1 MPYPSPM
8 QPQPS
13 PREHGLEHLSS
24 VSIIGTTPDSGLSE
38 LGAPSAQDQYSV
50 SCQEPYSSNF
60 GNELVLDP
68 LLAQDTVPSYPTL
81 SSFPVFFEQVMLP
94 GVDAVTAPHETH
106 QPRGVF
112 DFMLDTD
119 FSFAG
124 NDLFGTDFIP
134 DLDRILDNSA
144 PIFGFEDASSK
155 ELNHQEAASR
165 RAAAFERSF
174 WQWVPAKNQHAFSEE
189 KRIPLRDGDSISPT
203 HRNRLDALK
212 IPGKLSMQARDD
224 IFKLVVQTAGS
235 RLSVSSF
242 PSSEYLDTLIK
253 IGIGKRTETDAFI
266 HPYSF
271 YEQQLRP
278 ELLTG
283 LVAAGCVCCGLSSIN
298 KTGIILQEITRASL
312 AQLVENDNS
321 VLRDIQWLQ
330 ASMLWLDIGIFCGY
344 KRKMQIAESYLQPL
358 CTAFRRAVAFDRST
372 YSLLVPPIGNDESLL
387 RKVWHD
393 WIKQESLK
401 RYGFTSYALRH
412 MLILVRLA
420 YHLFGHDV
428 EVAMAMNRPALISY
442 TELTLPFPAA
452 RDLWLAP
459 TASAWRDIWLEKYQ
473 SVGVSDLSLRDL
485 LSDPSLVTTIPI
497 DKDFDIARS
506 ALLYGLASQTWE
518 FRQHMILSKGSP
530 FGSRAMAQ
538 LWLQSRQDDMYSTL
552 KSLQEE
558 VTKTPPVITLLNEFV
573 MMYLHID
580 VDAIQRFV
588 GKFGE
593 LDARRAYPGL
603 REWSRTKDARA
614 GIWHA
619 GQVLRAARAVAAHQL
634 RGFDAMAIYHAALVL
649 WVFGLLQCG
658 ESTRHDAHT
667 PLSEKES
674 PPSIPLD
681 GPHGPL
687 VRAFL
692 AHGHGRP
699 GLTVSQ
705 PRSGPSGDSSVFCEL
720 NKPRSVMAIARQV
733 LEGNCPRVFPED
745 TLPPMIQN
753 LCELIEDL
761 GSLP

>member
-1 MPYPSPM
+1 M
-8 QPQPS
+8 QVQLS
-13 PREHGLEHLSS
+13 PREHGPDLLSS
-24 VSIIGTTPDSGLSE
+24 VSIIGTTPESGPSE
-38 LGAPSAQDQYSV
+38 LSGPPTQGPYSGGFH
-50 SCQEPYSSNF
+50 EPYSSTL
-60 GNELVLDP
+60 GNDLALDA
-68 LLAQDTVPSYPTL
+68 LLPQNVIPADPNL
-81 SSFPVFFEQVMLP
+81 SNFPVFFEQVMLP
-94 GVDAVTAPHETH
+94 GVEVGMITGSNDTH

-134 DLDRILDNSA
+134 DLDRILDNSV
-144 PIFGFEDASSK
+144 PLPGFEDLQSK
-155 ELNHQEAASR
+155 ELDYQESASR

-189 KRIPLRDGDSISPT
+189 QRIPLRDGDSISPT
-203 HRNRLDALK
+203 HRNRLEALQ

-253 IGIGKRTETDAFI
+253 IGIGKRTETDAWI
-266 HPYSF
+266 HPYTF

-312 AQLVENDNS
+312 AQL
-321 VLRDIQWLQ
+321 
-330 ASMLWLDIGIFCGY
+330 
-344 KRKMQIAESYLQPL
+344 
-358 CTAFRRAVAFDRST
+358 AFRRAVAFDRST
-372 YSLLVPPIGNDESLL
+372 YSHLPPPMGDDEVSLT
-387 RKVWHD
+387 KVWHE

-401 RYGFTSYALRH
+401 RYDCMLYTRLS
-412 MLILVRLA
+412 MLIWVRLA

-459 TASAWRDIWLEKYQ
+459 TASAWRNLWAERYRL
-473 SVGVSDLSLRDL
+473 VGGSDLSLRDL
-485 LSDPSLVTTIPI
+485 LSDPTLVTTISTEQ
-497 DKDFDIARS
+497 DFDIARR
-506 ALLYGLASQTWE
+506 ALLHGLAIQTWE
-518 FRQHMILSKGSP
+518 FRQQRILSEGSP

-538 LWLQSRQDDMYSTL
+538 LWLQSRQDDMYTTL

-558 VTKTPPVITLLNEFV
+558 ARNTPPVITLLNEFV
-573 MMYLHID
+573 MMFLHID

-588 GKFGE
+588 GKLGE
-593 LDARRAYPGL
+593 FDARRAYPGL
-603 REWSRTKDARA
+603 REWSRTKEARA

-634 RGFDAMAIYHAALVL
+634 RGFDAMAIYHASLVL

-658 ESTRHDAHT
+658 ESTRHEPHT
-667 PLSEKES
+667 PLSEREL
-674 PPSIPLD
+674 PPCISLD
-681 GPHGPL
+681 GPYGPPI
-687 VRAFL
+687 RAFL

-699 GLTVSQ
+699 GLTISQ
-705 PRSGPSGDSSVFCEL
+705 PRNGESGISTIFCEL
-720 NKPRSVMAIARQV
+720 SKPRAIMAIARQV
-733 LEGNCPRVFPED
+733 LVGNCPLPFPED

>member
-1 MPYPSPM
+1 M
-8 QPQPS
+8 QIQPS
-13 PREHGLEHLSS
+13 PREHGPDLLSS
-24 VSIIGTTPDSGLSE
+24 LSIIGTTPDSGPSE
-38 LGAPSAQDQYSV
+38 LSGPPT
-50 SCQEPYSSNF
+50 QEPYSGGFHEPYNSTL
-60 GNELVLDP
+60 GNDISLDA
-68 LLAQDTVPSYPTL
+68 LLPQNVIPAYPNL

-94 GVDAVTAPHETH
+94 GVDVDMITNSHETH

-119 FSFAG
+119 FSVAG

-134 DLDRILDNSA
+134 DLDRILDNSVTL
-144 PIFGFEDASSK
+144 PGFEDLQSK
-155 ELNHQEAASR
+155 ELDYQESASR

-189 KRIPLRDGDSISPT
+189 QRIPLRDGDSISPT
-203 HRNRLDALK
+203 HRNRLEALQ

-253 IGIGKRTETDAFI
+253 IGIGKRTETDAWI
-266 HPYSF
+266 HPYTF

-312 AQLVENDNS
+312 AQLVEDDNS
-321 VLRDIQWLQ
+321 VLRDLQWLQ

-372 YSLLVPPIGNDESLL
+372 YSRLTPPMGDDEVSLT
-387 RKVWHD
+387 KVWHE

-401 RYGFTSYALRH
+401 
-412 MLILVRLA
+412 RLA

-459 TASAWRDIWLEKYQ
+459 TASAWRDLWAEKYR
-473 SVGVSDLSLRDL
+473 SVRLSDLSLRDL
-485 LSDPSLVTTIPI
+485 LSDPTLVTTIST
-497 DKDFDIARS
+497 KQDFDIART
-506 ALLYGLASQTWE
+506 ALLHGLAIQTWE
-518 FRQHMILSKGSP
+518 FRQQRILSEGSP

-538 LWLQSRQDDMYSTL
+538 LWLQSRQDDMYTTL

-558 VTKTPPVITLLNEFV
+558 TRNTPPVITLLNEFV
-573 MMYLHID
+573 MMFLHID

-588 GKFGE
+588 GKLGE

-603 REWSRTKDARA
+603 REWSRTKEARA

-634 RGFDAMAIYHAALVL
+634 RGFDAMTIYHAALVL

-658 ESTRHDAHT
+658 ESTRHEPHT
-667 PLSEKES
+667 PLSEQEL
-674 PPSIPLD
+674 PPCITLD
-681 GPHGPL
+681 GLYGPP

-699 GLTVSQ
+699 GLTISQ
-705 PRSGPSGDSSVFCEL
+705 PRNAGGGSSTVFCEL
-720 NKPRSVMAIARQV
+720 SKPRAIMAIARQV
-733 LEGNCPRVFPED
+733 LEGNCPLPFPED

-761 GSLP
+761 GRLP